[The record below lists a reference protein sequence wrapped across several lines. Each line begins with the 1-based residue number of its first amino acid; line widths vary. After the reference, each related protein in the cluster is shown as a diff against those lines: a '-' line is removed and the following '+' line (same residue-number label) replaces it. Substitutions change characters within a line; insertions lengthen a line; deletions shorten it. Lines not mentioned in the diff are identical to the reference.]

1 MITEQLEAMPC
12 WYKKRLGE
20 SFTEVINA
28 YIQLARAEQP
38 NSVEATEHEK
48 NEDSIYTLLAFV
60 LSAPLSA
67 FI

>member
-12 WYKKRLGE
+12 WYRKRLE
-20 SFTEVINA
+20 KSFTKVINA
-28 YIQLARAEQP
+28 YIQLVRAEQP

-60 LSAPLSA
+60 LSAPLST

>member
-12 WYKKRLGE
+12 WYRKRLE
-20 SFTEVINA
+20 KSFTEVINA
-28 YIQLARAEQP
+28 YIQLVRAEQP
-38 NSVEATEHEK
+38 NSIEATEHEK

-60 LSAPLSA
+60 LSAPLST